1 VSTSNER
8 PHTPPE
14 PARRRRLGRLPR
26 LVLDYGLTLVAA
38 LAIALALQAFVVKP
52 YLIPSESMA
61 TTLSIGQ
68 RVLVDRVSYHI
79 HDVQRGDVIVFHRPP
94 LAERLAAGSTDG
106 SRDGEVLIKRVIGL
120 PGDTLSL
127 RSGHVLVD
135 GVLLDEPYVRSVAG
149 MPAPTEPGIVF
160 NENGTGGWSLAQPYT
175 VPAGSYFVM
184 GDNRQDSFDSRY
196 WGTVP
201 KENVIGHAFFTYWPP
216 ARLGRL

>member
-1 VSTSNER
+1 VSTSNDTSR
-8 PHTPPE
+8 TPPE
-14 PARRRRLGRLPR
+14 PVARRRLGRLPR

-38 LAIALALQAFVVKP
+38 LVIALALQAFVVKP

-68 RVLVDRVSYHI
+68 RVLVDRVSYHL
-79 HDVQRGDVIVFHRPP
+79 HDVRRGDVIVFHRPP
-94 LAERLAAGSTDG
+94 LAERLAAGSADD
-106 SRDGEVLIKRVIGL
+106 SQNGEVLIKRVIGL
-120 PGDTLSL
+120 PGDTLAL
-127 RSGHVLVD
+127 QSGRVLVD
-135 GVLLDEPYVRSVAG
+135 GVPLDEPYVRSVAG
-149 MPAPTEPGIVF
+149 MPAPTEPGVVYS
-160 NENGTGGWSLAQPYT
+160 EDGAGGWSLTQPYT
-175 VPAGSYFVM
+175 VPADSYFVM

>member
-1 VSTSNER
+1 VSSSDER
-8 PHTPPE
+8 PHKPPE
-14 PARRRRLGRLPR
+14 PTGRRRLGRLPR
-26 LVLDYGLTLVAA
+26 LILDYGLTLVAA
-38 LAIALALQAFVVKP
+38 LVIALALQAFVVKP

-68 RVLVDRVSYHI
+68 RVLVDRVSYHL
-79 HDVQRGDVIVFHRPP
+79 HDVQRGDVIVFRRPP
-94 LAERLAAGSTDG
+94 LAERLAAGSADD
-106 SRDGEVLIKRVIGL
+106 SQNGEVLIKRVIGL

-127 RSGHVLVD
+127 LSGHVLVD
-135 GVLLDEPYVRSVAG
+135 GVPLDEPYVRSVAG
-149 MPAPTEPGIVF
+149 LPAPTEPGVAF
-160 NENGTGGWSLAQPYT
+160 SESGAGGWSLAKPYT
-175 VPAGSYFVM
+175 VPAGTYFVM